1 MFVGRTAEMSELN
14 RLYGTDSFEMPV
26 IYGRRRVG
34 KTRLITE
41 FIQGKKAIY
50 FQARRTNAEA
60 NLHGFSQAILAGSV
74 GVAGVSFRSFDEAFD
89 ALATMARTERLI
101 VVIDEYP
108 YLAQSNPE
116 ISSLLQDKIDHLY
129 KETKLMLILCGSSLS
144 FMEEQVLGYESP
156 LYGRRTAQFKIM
168 AVVWII
174 LTVGFFILGVK
185 YSLLWGFLIAFLDFL
200 PVFGAGTALLPWGII
215 KLLGGEYAFAAGLL
229 LIYVLTQVIRQVVQP
244 KLVGDS
250 LGLNPILTLLF
261 LYLGFKL
268 KGIAGMILAVP
279 CGMFFV
285 SLYNY
290 GAFRN
295 ITDSLKELADILKA
309 FMNEK

>member
-1 MFVGRTAEMSELN
+1 M
-14 RLYGTDSFEMPV
+14 
-26 IYGRRRVG
+26 
-34 KTRLITE
+34 
-41 FIQGKKAIY
+41 
-50 FQARRTNAEA
+50 
-60 NLHGFSQAILAGSV
+60 
-74 GVAGVSFRSFDEAFD
+74 
-89 ALATMARTERLI
+89 
-101 VVIDEYP
+101 
-108 YLAQSNPE
+108 
-116 ISSLLQDKIDHLY
+116 
-129 KETKLMLILCGSSLS
+129 
-144 FMEEQVLGYESP
+144 
-156 LYGRRTAQFKIM
+156 
-168 AVVWII
+168 
-174 LTVGFFILGVK
+174 
-185 YSLLWGFLIAFLDFL
+185 
-200 PVFGAGTALLPWGII
+200 PVFGAGTALFPWGII

-250 LGLNPILTLLF
+250 LGLNPLF

>member
-1 MFVGRTAEMSELN
+1 MGISHCIFR
-14 RLYGTDSFEMPV
+14 
-26 IYGRRRVG
+26 
-34 KTRLITE
+34 
-41 FIQGKKAIY
+41 
-50 FQARRTNAEA
+50 
-60 NLHGFSQAILAGSV
+60 FSSGIWS
-74 GVAGVSFRSFDEAFD
+74 R
-89 ALATMARTERLI
+89 
-101 VVIDEYP
+101 
-108 YLAQSNPE
+108 N
-116 ISSLLQDKIDHLY
+116 SS
-129 KETKLMLILCGSSLS
+129 
-144 FMEEQVLGYESP
+144 
-156 LYGRRTAQFKIM
+156 
-168 AVVWII
+168 
-174 LTVGFFILGVK
+174 
-185 YSLLWGFLIAFLDFL
+185 
-200 PVFGAGTALLPWGII
+200 

-295 ITDSLKELADILKA
+295 ITDSLKELTDILKA

>member
-1 MFVGRTAEMSELN
+1 MG
-14 RLYGTDSFEMPV
+14 
-26 IYGRRRVG
+26 
-34 KTRLITE
+34 
-41 FIQGKKAIY
+41 
-50 FQARRTNAEA
+50 
-60 NLHGFSQAILAGSV
+60 
-74 GVAGVSFRSFDEAFD
+74 
-89 ALATMARTERLI
+89 
-101 VVIDEYP
+101 
-108 YLAQSNPE
+108 
-116 ISSLLQDKIDHLY
+116 
-129 KETKLMLILCGSSLS
+129 
-144 FMEEQVLGYESP
+144 
-156 LYGRRTAQFKIM
+156 
-168 AVVWII
+168 
-174 LTVGFFILGVK
+174 
-185 YSLLWGFLIAFLDFL
+185 
-200 PVFGAGTALLPWGII
+200 
-215 KLLGGEYAFAAGLL
+215 
-229 LIYVLTQVIRQVVQP
+229 IYVLTQVIRQVVQP